1 MTKKIKYILLFSV
14 LIILGLCTQSQ
25 ARITTSDPTVQSG
38 GTATITI
45 SSQEAVAFGSI
56 DVTNNGGLTFVSV
69 SGGTANG
76 TMVAFAGTE
85 NKKSGIATY
94 KFKVPEVSKDT
105 TYKVTFS
112 SADMG
117 TAEGSEVAASTAKS
131 TVTVKAKS
139 SGGSGSSSGSS
150 GSSSGSGSKSNSSQ
164 SAPTFTEKDETV
176 YATDSVNVRSSYST
190 SSSVIGSLSAGDSV
204 KRTGLATKAVNG
216 ITWSRVSYNGR
227 TGYVSSSYLTTE
239 KPEESNNKDLKS
251 LSVGNDLE
259 LTPAFSVD
267 VTEYTLTV
275 GDDITSLDI
284 EAVADDENAEVE
296 ITGNDNLLMGENTVE
311 IKVTAEDGTVRTYTI
326 NVTKGDAAAIAETT
340 IALEALSIDGYTLSP
355 EFSKNIYEYTLDVPD
370 TSVTSLNVN
379 AISDTEDAAIE
390 IIGNNNLTVGE
401 NVITILVKSAD
412 GSEVTTYQVIANIH
426 EPEKAQLIA
435 GIDDED
441 LFLYGGVG
449 LAALVV
455 IIIIIV
461 VAIVK
466 GRKNADDDYET
477 YYGGFTSLKNDD
489 DNKEKNKKAKKDK
502 ADKEDND
509 KDNKESDEV
518 VENVPVGVV
527 AENKESDKKISIAD
541 EKDEKRKSVIEEN
554 FGADVNIDNLNDD
567 EPKRKRGKHF

>member
-1 MTKKIKYILLFSV
+1 MKIKKI
-14 LIILGLCTQSQ
+14 
-25 ARITTSDPTVQSG
+25 ITTICLIFFVWIISAITASAASASLSASSTSVTV
-38 GTATITI
+38 GTKVNI
-45 SSQEAVAFGSI
+45 
-56 DVTNNGGLTFVSV
+56 
-69 SGGTANG
+69 TANG
-76 TMVAFAGTE
+76 TAAAWDLTISGDGISDTTIVGYTDDAE
-85 NKKSGIATY
+85 NGSFSKTVSFTPSKTGTY
-94 KFKVPEVSKDT
+94 KIYLNGNITDEAKTE
-105 TYKVTFS
+105 
-112 SADMG
+112 ADQVN
-117 TAEGSEVAASTAKS
+117 TDISI
-131 TVTVKAKS
+131 TVKAKS

-150 GSSSGSGSKSNSSQ
+150 GSSSGSKSNSSQ

-190 SSSVIGSLSAGDSV
+190 SSSVIGSLDVGDSV

-216 ITWSRVSYNGR
+216 VTWSRVSYNGR
-227 TGYVSSSYLTTE
+227 TAYVSSSYLTTE

-251 LSVGNDLE
+251 LSVGDSLE

-275 GDDITSLDI
+275 GEDVTSLDI
-284 EAVADDENAEVE
+284 EAVADDENAKVE

-326 NVTKGDAAAIAETT
+326 NVTKGDTAAIAENT
-340 IALEALSIDGYTLSP
+340 ISLETLSIDGYTLSP
-355 EFSKNIYEYTLDVPD
+355 AFSKNIYEYTLDIPD

-379 AISDTEDAAIE
+379 AISDTDDASIE
-390 IIGNNNLTVGE
+390 IIGNNNLQLGE

-426 EPEKAQLIA
+426 EPEKTQIIA
-435 GIDDED
+435 GIDNED

-455 IIIIIV
+455 IIIIII

-466 GRKNADDDYET
+466 NRKNADEDYGT
-477 YYGGFTSLKNDD
+477 YYGGFTSLNND
-489 DNKEKNKKAKKDK
+489 K
-502 ADKEDND
+502 ND
-509 KDNKESDEV
+509 KDNKKSKKEKDGDNKLDTKKDDEI

-527 AENKESDKKISIAD
+527 AENKESDKKLSIAD
-541 EKDEKRKSVIEEN
+541 EKEEKRKSVIEEN
-554 FGADVNIDNLNDD
+554 FGADVNIDDFNND

>member
-1 MTKKIKYILLFSV
+1 MKIKKI
-14 LIILGLCTQSQ
+14 
-25 ARITTSDPTVQSG
+25 ITTICLIFFVWIISAITASAASASLSASSTSVTV
-38 GTATITI
+38 GTKVNI
-45 SSQEAVAFGSI
+45 
-56 DVTNNGGLTFVSV
+56 
-69 SGGTANG
+69 TANG
-76 TMVAFAGTE
+76 TAAAWDLTISGDGISDTTIVGYTDDAE
-85 NKKSGIATY
+85 NGNFSKTVSFTPSKTGTY
-94 KFKVPEVSKDT
+94 KIYLNGNITDEAKTEADKVNTDISI
-105 TYKVTFS
+105 
-112 SADMG
+112 
-117 TAEGSEVAASTAKS
+117 
-131 TVTVKAKS
+131 TVKAKS

-150 GSSSGSGSKSNSSQ
+150 GSSSGSKSNSSQ

-190 SSSVIGSLSAGDSV
+190 SSSVIGSLDVGDSV

-216 ITWSRVSYNGR
+216 VTWSRVSYNGR
-227 TGYVSSSYLTTE
+227 TAYVSSSYLTTE

-251 LSVGNDLE
+251 LSVGDSLE
-259 LTPAFSVD
+259 LTPAFSAD

-275 GDDITSLDI
+275 GEDVTSLDI
-284 EAVADDENAEVE
+284 EAVADDENAKVE

-326 NVTKGDAAAIAETT
+326 NVTKGDTAAIAENT
-340 IALEALSIDGYTLSP
+340 ISLETLSIDGYTLSP
-355 EFSKNIYEYTLDVPD
+355 EFSKNIYEYTLDVSD

>member
-1 MTKKIKYILLFSV
+1 MTKKIKYIILFSI

-56 DVTNNGGLTFVSV
+56 DVDDNGGLTFVSV
-69 SGGTANG
+69 SGGTSNG
-76 TMVAFAGTE
+76 TKVAFAGTE

-105 TYKVTFS
+105 TYKVKFS

-117 TAEGSEVAASTAKS
+117 TADGSEVAASTATA

-139 SGGSGSSSGSS
+139 TSGSGSSSSKGSS
-150 GSSSGSGSKSNSSQ
+150 GSSSQ
-164 SAPTFTEKDETV
+164 SAPTFSEKNDTV

-216 ITWSRVSYNGR
+216 ITWSRVSYNGK

-251 LSVGNDLE
+251 LSVGDDLE
-259 LTPAFSVD
+259 LTPAFSAD
-267 VTEYTLTV
+267 VTEYSLTV
-275 GDDITSLDI
+275 GADITSLDI
-284 EAVADDENAEVE
+284 KAVADDDNAKVE

-340 IALEALSIDGYTLSP
+340 IALESLSIDGYTLSP

-370 TSVTSLNVN
+370 TSVTNLNVN

-401 NVITILVKSAD
+401 NVITILVKSTD

-426 EPEKAQLIA
+426 EPEKTQLIA

-455 IIIIIV
+455 IIIIII

-466 GRKNADDDYET
+466 GRKNANDDYGT
-477 YYGGFTSLKNDD
+477 YYGGFTSLNDD
-489 DNKEKNKKAKKDK
+489 NDIDKKDKKKAKKDK
-502 ADKEDND
+502 EVDTKEEDKKSD
-509 KDNKESDEV
+509 KI

-527 AENKESDKKISIAD
+527 AENKESDKKIFIAD

>member
-190 SSSVIGSLSAGDSV
+190 SSSVIGSLDVGDSV

-216 ITWSRVSYNGR
+216 VTWSRVSYNGR
-227 TGYVSSSYLTTE
+227 TAYVSSSYLTTE

-251 LSVGNDLE
+251 LSVGDSLE
-259 LTPAFSVD
+259 LTPAFSAD
-267 VTEYTLTV
+267 VTEYTLAV
-275 GDDITSLDI
+275 GEDVTSLDV
-284 EAVADDENAEVE
+284 EAVADDENAKVE

-326 NVTKGDAAAIAETT
+326 NVTKGDTAAIAENT
-340 IALEALSIDGYTLSP
+340 ISLETLSIDGYTLSP
-355 EFSKNIYEYTLDVPD
+355 AFSKNIYEYTLDIPD

-379 AISDTEDAAIE
+379 AISDTDDASIE
-390 IIGNNNLTVGE
+390 IIGNNNLQLGE

-426 EPEKAQLIA
+426 EPEKTQIIA
-435 GIDDED
+435 GIDNED

-455 IIIIIV
+455 IIIIAV
-461 VAIVK
+461 VAVK
-466 GRKNADDDYET
+466 HRKNNEDDYET
-477 YYGGFTSLKNDD
+477 YYGGFTPLNSNVDSNQKD
-489 DNKEKNKKAKKDK
+489 KVKKNKS
-502 ADKEDND
+502 NVL
-509 KDNKESDEV
+509 DEI
-518 VENVPVGVV
+518 
-527 AENKESDKKISIAD
+527 SDKKPEKIATDEETEPKKEDKKVSISD
-541 EKDEKRKSVIEEN
+541 EKEERRRNVIEKN
-554 FGADVNIDNLNDD
+554 FGVDIVTDNFDD
-567 EPKRKRGKHF
+567 DQPKRKRGKHF

>member
-190 SSSVIGSLSAGDSV
+190 SSSVIGSLDVGDSV

-216 ITWSRVSYNGR
+216 VTWSRVSYNGR
-227 TGYVSSSYLTTE
+227 TAYVSSSYLTTE

-251 LSVGNDLE
+251 LSVGDSLE

-275 GDDITSLDI
+275 GEDVTSLDI
-284 EAVADDENAEVE
+284 EAVADDENAKVE

-326 NVTKGDAAAIAETT
+326 NVTKGDTAAIAENT
-340 IALEALSIDGYTLSP
+340 ISLETLSIDGYTLSP
-355 EFSKNIYEYTLDVPD
+355 AFSKNIYEYTLDIPD

-379 AISDTEDAAIE
+379 AISDTDDASIE
-390 IIGNNNLTVGE
+390 IIGNNNLQLGE

-426 EPEKAQLIA
+426 EPEKTQIIA
-435 GIDDED
+435 GIDNED

-455 IIIIIV
+455 IIIIII

-466 GRKNADDDYET
+466 NRKNADEDYGT
-477 YYGGFTSLKNDD
+477 YYGGFTSLNND
-489 DNKEKNKKAKKDK
+489 K
-502 ADKEDND
+502 ND
-509 KDNKESDEV
+509 KDNKKSKKEKDGDNKLDTKKDDV
-518 VENVPVGVV
+518 IVENVPVGVV
-527 AENKESDKKISIAD
+527 AENKESDKKLSIAD
-541 EKDEKRKSVIEEN
+541 EKEEKRKSVIEEN
-554 FGADVNIDNLNDD
+554 FGADVNIDDFNND

>member
-190 SSSVIGSLSAGDSV
+190 SSSVIGSLDVGDSV

-216 ITWSRVSYNGR
+216 VTWSRVSYNGR
-227 TGYVSSSYLTTE
+227 TAYVSSSYLTTE

-251 LSVGNDLE
+251 LSVGDSLE
-259 LTPAFSVD
+259 LTPAFSAD
-267 VTEYTLTV
+267 VTEYTLAV
-275 GDDITSLDI
+275 GEDVTSLDV
-284 EAVADDENAEVE
+284 EAVADDENAKVE

-326 NVTKGDAAAIAETT
+326 NVTKGDTAAIAENT
-340 IALEALSIDGYTLSP
+340 ISLETLSIDGYTLSP
-355 EFSKNIYEYTLDVPD
+355 AFSKNIYEYTLDIPD

-379 AISDTEDAAIE
+379 AISDTDDASIE
-390 IIGNNNLTVGE
+390 IIGNNNLQLGE

-426 EPEKAQLIA
+426 EHEKTQIIA
-435 GIDDED
+435 GIDNED

-455 IIIIIV
+455 IIIIAV
-461 VAIVK
+461 VAVK
-466 GRKNADDDYET
+466 HRKNNEDDYET
-477 YYGGFTSLKNDD
+477 YYGGFTPLNSNVDSNQKD
-489 DNKEKNKKAKKDK
+489 KVKKNKS
-502 ADKEDND
+502 NVL
-509 KDNKESDEV
+509 DEI
-518 VENVPVGVV
+518 
-527 AENKESDKKISIAD
+527 SDKKPEKIATDEETEPKKEDKKVSISD
-541 EKDEKRKSVIEEN
+541 EKEERRRNVIEKN
-554 FGADVNIDNLNDD
+554 FGVDIVTDNFDD
-567 EPKRKRGKHF
+567 DQPKRKRGKHF

>member
-190 SSSVIGSLSAGDSV
+190 SSSVIGSLDVGDSV

-216 ITWSRVSYNGR
+216 VTWSRVSYNGR
-227 TGYVSSSYLTTE
+227 TAYVSSSYLTTE

-251 LSVGNDLE
+251 LSVGDSLE
-259 LTPAFSVD
+259 LTPAFSAD
-267 VTEYTLTV
+267 VTEYTLAV
-275 GDDITSLDI
+275 GEDVTSLDV
-284 EAVADDENAEVE
+284 EAVAYDENAKVE

-326 NVTKGDAAAIAETT
+326 NVTKGDTAAIAENT
-340 IALEALSIDGYTLSP
+340 ISLETLSIDGYTLSP
-355 EFSKNIYEYTLDVPD
+355 AFSKNIYEYTLDIPD

-379 AISDTEDAAIE
+379 AISDTDDASIE
-390 IIGNNNLTVGE
+390 IIGNNNLQLGE

-426 EPEKAQLIA
+426 EPEKTQIIA
-435 GIDDED
+435 GIDNED

-455 IIIIIV
+455 IIIIAV
-461 VAIVK
+461 VAVK
-466 GRKNADDDYET
+466 HRKNNEDDYET
-477 YYGGFTSLKNDD
+477 YYGGFTPLNSNVDSNQKD
-489 DNKEKNKKAKKDK
+489 KVKKNKS
-502 ADKEDND
+502 NVL
-509 KDNKESDEV
+509 DEI
-518 VENVPVGVV
+518 
-527 AENKESDKKISIAD
+527 SDKKPEKIATDEETEPKKEDKKVSISD
-541 EKDEKRKSVIEEN
+541 EKEERRRNVIEKN
-554 FGADVNIDNLNDD
+554 FGVDIVTDNFDD
-567 EPKRKRGKHF
+567 DQPKRKRGKHF